1 MDTEHRKIAS
11 TDDMPVVELMDMFAE
26 KNYWQRLAMM
36 FDGLRKPHDSGEY
49 KAARTELQR
58 QVAPLMAITL
68 PILAMILLVL
78 FSDAKV
84 IDDRTFETEIID
96 PKEIVELQEIMAQ
109 EEMSDVVQPEDIVFT
124 PDIIMETPTP
134 GPTADAPSIPTPS
147 TFNDVAMVRSPVIL
161 RGMFSGRTA
170 EGRSRGLSQHAGRH
184 AGATEQAVIKA
195 LEWLKRNQLKDGSWQ
210 GSGSA
215 RSKTAMT
222 GLGLLTFLAHGET
235 PASEQYGATVR
246 KAIQFLLDN
255 QRPDGTFKDTEGGIR
270 GGVYA
275 HGIASYALSEAFALT
290 LIPNV
295 RDAMEKAI
303 SHIVRGQRP
312 DGGFD
317 YKFERVTGER
327 DRCSSVAGWM
337 AQAMK
342 AASLAGARVEGLPA
356 AMDRAAAAFKAQ
368 YVEDR
373 NQFMYSSKSKEVRK
387 SMTPICTLCLQLL
400 GHAGSPEARGGLSS
414 LRKWEPDWD
423 KPDMSGG
430 ILEPIYIWY
439 YTTQAFFHQG
449 GSAWQRWNNQYAPM
463 IVKHQNEDGSWGWQH
478 GRSEAYGPVYHTTL
492 NALSLMVYYRYLP
505 TYQSIAIEEIDASII
520 EASDIEVHIDV

>member
-1 MDTEHRKIAS
+1 MTE
-11 TDDMPVVELMDMFAE
+11 DDHKTNTKESLGQSSILDLLDNVSFR
-26 KNYWQRLAMM
+26 QRFKKMLNGFRAP
-36 FDGLRKPHDSGEY
+36 RDSGAY
-49 KAARTELQR
+49 RYARQEFERLW
-58 QVAPLMAITL
+58 APFLAIVIPLLIALLLIYVDFGPRDTTL
-68 PILAMILLVL
+68 EFM
-78 FSDAKV
+78 
-84 IDDRTFETEIID
+84 TEIIEPETMED
-96 PKEIVELQEIMAQ
+96 LEQIEEITEQPTDVETMDVSVPLNFEMAA
-109 EEMSDVVQPEDIVFT
+109 T
-124 PDIIMETPTP
+124 PDISTPDAPETP
-134 GPTADAPSIPTPS
+134 APSS
-147 TFNDVAMVRSPVIL
+147 FNDVAIVRSPVIL
-161 RGMFSGRTA
+161 RGMFSSRTA

-184 AGATEQAVIKA
+184 AGATEQAVNKA
-195 LEWLKRNQLKDGSWQ
+195 LEWLKRNQLEDGSWQ

-235 PASEQYGATVR
+235 PASQQYGATVR

-255 QRPDGTFKDTEGGIR
+255 QRPDGTFKNTEGGNR

-290 LIPNV
+290 LIPMV

-317 YKFERVTGER
+317 YKFERNTGER

-337 AQAMK
+337 AQALK
-342 AASLAGARVEGLPA
+342 AASLAGARVEGLSA
-356 AMDRAAAAFKAQ
+356 AIDKAAEGFKAQ
-368 YVEDR
+368 YVRDR
-373 NQFMYSSKSKEVRK
+373 NQFMYSSKSGAVRK

-400 GHAGSPEARGGLSS
+400 GHAGSSEARSGLAA
-414 LRKWEPDWD
+414 LREWAPDWD
-423 KPDMSGG
+423 NPDMSGG
-430 ILEPIYIWY
+430 ILEPIYVWY

-449 GSAWQRWNNQYAPM
+449 GSAWQRWNNLYAPM
-463 IVKHQNEDGSWGWQH
+463 IVEHQNEDGSWGWQH

-505 TYQSIAIEEIDASII
+505 TYQSIAIEEIETSILD
-520 EASDIEVHIDV
+520 ESDIEVFIDI